1 MRILII
7 KMSSLGD
14 VVHTFPA
21 VTELAAHIPGI
32 EIDWLVE
39 EAYASLVQLHPA
51 IKRVIPVALRRWRR
65 SCWMTWR
72 SGEWQR
78 CKKGLRESYDLIID
92 AQGLYKSAWMALQAK
107 GVSGGYA
114 YQSAREPLSTLLL
127 KRHAAIPKSMHA
139 VHRTR
144 LLFASL
150 LGYSINLAE
159 FPLAFPLAEQPMSVD
174 EFREVLFL
182 PGTSWST
189 KRWPLAHWQHLAKQ
203 LVSEGVSVKIAWGD
217 EEEHAFALAIQTQV
231 PLVQVLDRQPLV
243 VMQEIIMQVDCVVA
257 VDSGLAHLASL
268 LGKRVVSLYGPT
280 DPNLT
285 GTLGPHATTIQI
297 PPPCAPCKQEHC
309 RLHPAIAS
317 EAMCMQNISPTHVRH
332 VLKTVETCR

>member
-14 VVHTFPA
+14 VIHTFPA
-21 VTELAAHIPGI
+21 VTELALEMPDVK
-32 EIDWLVE
+32 IDWLVE
-39 EAYASLVQLHPA
+39 EAYAELVQLHPA
-51 IKRVIPVALRRWRR
+51 IHRVIPVALRRWRR
-65 SCWMTWR
+65 SWWMTWR

-78 CKKGLRESYDLIID
+78 YKAHLSESYDLIID
-92 AQGLYKSAWMALQAK
+92 AQGLYKSAWMALQAN
-107 GVSGGYA
+107 GVRAGYD

-127 KRHAAIPKSMHA
+127 KRHAKIPKSLHA

-150 LGYSINLAE
+150 LGYTINLAE
-159 FPLAFPLAEQPMSVD
+159 SPLAFPLAEQSMSVD
-174 EFREVLFL
+174 KLRKVLFL
-182 PGTSWST
+182 PGTTWPT

-217 EEEHAFALAIQTQV
+217 EQERAFAIAVQREV
-231 PLVQVLDRQPLV
+231 PTVEVLDRLPLV
-243 VMQEIIMQVDCVVA
+243 AMKEIIMQVDCVVA

-268 LGKRVVSLYGPT
+268 LSKRVVSLYGPT

-285 GTLGPHATTIQI
+285 GTIGPHATTIQT
-297 PPPCAPCKQEHC
+297 PPPCAPCKQEYC
-309 RLHPAIAS
+309 RLRPAMAS
-317 EAMCMQNISPTHVRH
+317 EAMCMQNISPTHVMN
-332 VLKTVETCR
+332 VLKTVETCK